1 MTAAIGINPTV
12 DFAFKMMLGN
22 PAHPNVTIHFL
33 NAILGVHPKITQVE
47 FLNPFL
53 GKETDDDKL
62 SVLDILATDEH
73 GRKLNIEVQ
82 TTLPA
87 GMAQRLTYYTSHL
100 YVGQMKEGEHYTL
113 LRPAISIC
121 VLTKSLFPD
130 VPGLHLDFR
139 LRDVTGSIL
148 TNDLQIHLLELPK
161 LCVTEETVHDATP
174 AERWAYFLRHAER
187 LTSHEIN
194 RMFPDQE
201 IAEAAGV
208 LEMISRTPEQTR
220 LYNARLKYQ
229 RDTAA
234 IEEAFANRAE
244 AIASQL
250 EVLAAQTQ
258 AVAAQTQAVAARE
271 EAIAAKAE
279 AIAGREEA
287 LERQAKA
294 LAEATESARQRGEL
308 IGEIKLL
315 QRLHGIE
322 PSTDDELSRLGEAK
336 LREMIDDLQQQIR
349 ARLK

>member
-1 MTAAIGINPTV
+1 
-12 DFAFKMMLGN
+12 
-22 PAHPNVTIHFL
+22 
-33 NAILGVHPKITQVE
+33 
-47 FLNPFL
+47 
-53 GKETDDDKL
+53 
-62 SVLDILATDEH
+62 
-73 GRKLNIEVQ
+73 
-82 TTLPA
+82 
-87 GMAQRLTYYTSHL
+87 
-100 YVGQMKEGEHYTL
+100 
-113 LRPAISIC
+113 
-121 VLTKSLFPD
+121 
-130 VPGLHLDFR
+130 
-139 LRDVTGSIL
+139 
-148 TNDLQIHLLELPK
+148 
-161 LCVTEETVHDATP
+161 
-174 AERWAYFLRHAER
+174 
-187 LTSHEIN
+187 
-194 RMFPDQE
+194 
-201 IAEAAGV
+201 
-208 LEMISRTPEQTR
+208 MISRTPEQTR